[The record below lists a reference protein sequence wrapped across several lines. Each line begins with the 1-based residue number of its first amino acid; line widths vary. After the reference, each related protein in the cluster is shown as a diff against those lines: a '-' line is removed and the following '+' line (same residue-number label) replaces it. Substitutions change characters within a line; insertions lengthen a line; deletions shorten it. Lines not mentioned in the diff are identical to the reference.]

1 MITPKITPTLRDIK
15 VALAASGHNYTGI
28 GYNDPR
34 QSNGQRAGGRVKLLV
49 RGISPDKLKAT
60 EELLE
65 KMHPACSFDVV
76 EKLVDGRG
84 GSWSSGRNYTAI
96 YYRYNEA

>member
-1 MITPKITPTLRDIK
+1 MITPTLRDIK
-15 VALAASGHNYTGI
+15 VALAASGYSYTGI

-49 RGISPDKLKAT
+49 CGISPDKLKAT

-65 KMHPACSFDVV
+65 KMHPTCSFNVV
-76 EKLVDGRG
+76 EKMVDGRG
-84 GSWSSGRNYTAI
+84 GPWSSNSNYTAI
-96 YYRYNEA
+96 YYRYNAA